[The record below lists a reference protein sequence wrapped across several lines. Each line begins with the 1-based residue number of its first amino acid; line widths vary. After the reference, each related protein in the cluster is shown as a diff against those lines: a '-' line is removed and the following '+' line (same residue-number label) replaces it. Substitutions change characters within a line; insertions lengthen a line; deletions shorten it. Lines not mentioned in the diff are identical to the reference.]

1 VAGPVRTGSVQT
13 PQAASGTHYAGAVY
27 GSLLAAA
34 VVAGA
39 GADGTP
45 LAPTDLA
52 FALVGTGVVF
62 WAAHVYARV
71 VGERPRS
78 RAPATTAAR
87 AAEGGAATSGSRRNP
102 QDLTARRVAVVAR
115 REWPMVEA
123 ALPPTAVALFGGL
136 AGVPAAAVAWAA
148 LGIAV
153 ASQVGWAMVAAA
165 AAGVRRSGVAVSGV
179 ANLVLGLLI
188 VLLEVSLH

>member
-1 VAGPVRTGSVQT
+1 MRKETD
-13 PQAASGTHYAGAVY
+13 YAGAVY

-34 VVAGA
+34 VVVGA

-52 FALVGTGVVF
+52 IALVGTGVVF

-71 VGERPRS
+71 VGERPRPGS
-78 RAPATTAAR
+78 P
-87 AAEGGAATSGSRRNP
+87 GAGSRSDSRTEAVS
-102 QDLTARRVAVVAR
+102 LTAQRVGDVAR

-123 ALPPTAVALFGGL
+123 ALPPAAVALIGGF
-136 AGVPAAAVAWAA
+136 AGFPAGAVTWAA

-153 ASQVGWAMVAAA
+153 AGQVGWAMVAAA
-165 AAGVRRSGVAVSGV
+165 AAGVRRRGVAASGVG
-179 ANLVLGLLI
+179 NLVLGLLI
-188 VLLEVSLH
+188 VLLEVGLH